1 MPWKVDAPGCECCGC
16 DRVEDDFGTDTIT
29 NYQQMSGSW
38 SISGGELSTSSDNAV
53 LKSTTTGLLYQQLAT
68 RFKSTGRK
76 TVKLLGGMSSGII
89 YIYAQVE
96 FDSSGTCGWLE
107 LRNKTAIGDSRIGE
121 RRRLQDLDPDD
132 WHNLAMCVKPKDD
145 LSEAAIYA
153 TLDGACVYAE
163 LTQTPSVGAGLGT
176 GSGGSDDVLFDSF
189 RWSDSKS
196 PDNECPECDCPCESS
211 FDNFNRADSETSP
224 VGDDEIGC
232 LWETCSNFWKIS
244 AGELVGWADANAQH
258 LVPIDARSKEQYASV
273 LCRGDQGTK
282 ALLYLGYECGSA
294 SMCAVV
300 EFWDAPG
307 RSKLAISNDNGSTY
321 YNGWQYIDT
330 TGLQTAAGTFGG
342 GGSAVAPGFNILGRG
357 MTQLEACLRDG
368 KFYAAAGGQRISA
381 GDSSAGTVPFAGL
394 GVRYHNNG
402 TPETGIR
409 KPVFFD
415 DFQAG
420 KGGSPCGECDRV
432 AGGGGGGV
440 CRNCEDGDAPGAMI
454 VTYPDLTGSC
464 EACDR
469 IGGNFIVRGPW
480 TFEDGCCRWSSVGTC
495 GCRSTGAGMHVRL
508 CHNDSDGYYLE
519 ASQTCE
525 WFGTIL
531 EKHVWKTVFGDDKP
545 DCLQLDETLTLDST
559 TGDCSATGTT
569 VRVRSA

>member
-1 MPWKVDAPGCECCGC
+1 MPWKIDQPGCDCCGC
-16 DRVEDDFGTDTIT
+16 GRVEDDFSTDTIT

-38 SISGGELSTSSDNAV
+38 SISDGELATASDNAV

-68 RFKSTGRK
+68 QFVSTGRK
-76 TVKLLGGMSSGII
+76 SVKLLGGMSSGIQ
-89 YIYAQVE
+89 YVYAQVE

-107 LRNKTAIGDSRIGE
+107 IRNKTAIGDSRVGE
-121 RRRLQDLDPDD
+121 RRRLEDLDPANA
-132 WHNLAMCVKPKDD
+132 HSLTMCIKPDDD
-145 LSEAAIYA
+145 LSDAAIYA
-153 TLDGACVYAE
+153 TLDGACLYVE

-176 GSGGSDDVLFDSF
+176 GTGGSDDVVFSFF

-211 FDNFNRADSETSP
+211 FDNFDRANSDAKP

-244 AGELVGWADANAQH
+244 SGELVGWADANVQH

-282 ALLYLGYECGSA
+282 ALLYLGYECGSS
-294 SMCAVV
+294 SMCAVI
-300 EFWDAPG
+300 EFWSTPG
-307 RSKLAISNDNGSTY
+307 KSKLAISNDNGSTY

-330 TGLQTAAGTFGG
+330 TGLAGASGG
-342 GGSAVAPGFNILGRG
+342 MGSGVFPAFNVLGRG
-357 MTQLEACLRDG
+357 MTQLEACLRNG
-368 KFYAAAGGQRISA
+368 KFYASAGGERISA

-420 KGGSPCGECDRV
+420 KGGSPCGECDKV
-432 AGGGGGGV
+432 DSSGGSMCSHCVEGT
-440 CRNCEDGDAPGAMI
+440 APGAMLL
-454 VTYPDLTGSC
+454 TYPNLTGSC
-464 EACDR
+464 DSCTEL
-469 IGGNFIVRGPW
+469 GGNFVLRSTG
-480 TFEDGCCRWSSVGTC
+480 ELDCCRWARGVGC
-495 GCRSTGAGMHVRL
+495 GCRSTAAGGTLTL
-508 CHNDSDGYYLE
+508 CHDATDGYVLE
-519 ASQTCE
+519 YTQQCN
-525 WFGTIL
+525 WFDAVV
-531 EKHVWKTVFGDDKP
+531 EKHVWSVSLGTDKP
-545 DCLQLDETLTLDST
+545 DCSTIDATLTLDST
-559 TGDCSATGTT
+559 AGGCSATGTT